1 MKEISRWIPR
11 NKYSK
16 LYRDGSLCSL
26 FNYLKKEVPMLK
38 FIKEDK
44 VVMISEDN
52 GELKITDEDL
62 KESFEIDKEDI
73 TGESEED
80 EQETGNK

>member
-1 MKEISRWIPR
+1 
-11 NKYSK
+11 
-16 LYRDGSLCSL
+16 
-26 FNYLKKEVPMLK
+26 MLK